1 MDINLID
8 ILGTLGTILSGVG
21 IGWLSKS
28 GRMKEKADAY
38 KKMGEAYQYRIDTLH
53 QDIDTCNKTIK
64 ELQERIAE
72 LNHALNVKEDELR
85 AMKEASDKEIQDK
98 KLQIRNLTDKMYQS
112 EQEVNRVQDLLNDAK
127 DEIIRR
133 TEERDQERADK
144 EYYKQWKCIKS
155 QCNDPEGRRPPNS
168 KLADQVFVD
177 PEKRRHG
184 KAASKI
190 NIDK

>member
-1 MDINLID
+1 MDINFID
-8 ILGTLGTILSGVG
+8 ILGTLGTVLSGVG

-53 QDIDTCNKTIK
+53 EDVGICNKTIK

-72 LNHALNVKEDELR
+72 LNHALNEKEDEKR
-85 AMKEASDKEIQDK
+85 AMKEAHDKEIQDK
-98 KLQIRNLTDKMYQS
+98 TAQIRNLTEKVYKS

-144 EYYKQWKCIKS
+144 EYYKNWRCIKS
-155 QCNDPEGRRPPNS
+155 VCNDPEGRRPPNS
-168 KLADQVFVD
+168 KLADQTFVD
-177 PEKRRHG
+177 PEHRRHG
-184 KAASKI
+184 NKI
-190 NIDK
+190 NIEK